1 MAITLPTLLID
12 QLRTARHIAVLTGAG
27 VSAASGLPTFRE
39 AQTGLWAQYRPEDLA
54 TAEAFRRDPKL
65 VWEWYAWRRSLVEKA
80 APNAAHVA
88 LAALALHVPKLTLIT
103 QNVDG
108 LHQQAGSS
116 GVVEMHG
123 NIRRTKCF
131 DENTVV
137 ESWPATDEV
146 PPRCPQCQGYL
157 RPDVV
162 WFGESL
168 PEGAL
173 DQTADAAVDCDLFLS
188 VGTSGMVE
196 PAASLLRIAI
206 EHDALGVIINPTRI
220 DAHKSV
226 IQIEANAGDTLMAL
240 LAQAWPEG

>member
-12 QLRTARHIAVLTGAG
+12 QLRSASHIAVLTGAG

-80 APNAAHVA
+80 APNAAHMA
-88 LAALALHVPKLTLIT
+88 LAALALRVPKLTLIT

-137 ESWPATDEV
+137 ESWPATDEA
-146 PPRCPQCQGYL
+146 PPRCPRCHSLL

-162 WFGESL
+162 WFGEQL
-168 PEGAL
+168 PKNAL
-173 DQTADAAVDCDLFLS
+173 SRATAAAASCDIFLS

-196 PAASLLRIAI
+196 PAASLLRIAT
-206 EHDALGVIINPTRI
+206 EHRALGVVINPASI
-220 DAHKSV
+220 SAPAGV
-226 IQIEANAGDTLMAL
+226 LQIEADAGVALEAL